1 MGCRLLAVVGRPC
14 FAAWIGETRRKRQS
28 NAAKY
33 LGTATTVDA
42 ELLLLWV
49 VLKAEEVEQD
59 EEVEKGEVVVEEA
72 SQQEAAL

>member
-1 MGCRLLAVVGRPC
+1 
-14 FAAWIGETRRKRQS
+14 
-28 NAAKY
+28 
-33 LGTATTVDA
+33 
-42 ELLLLWV
+42 V